1 MSERPVGYSFGVLRV
16 VPHPH
21 VGTFVNVGVIV
32 HSPAAEFL
40 AMKVLSDA
48 ARLRRL
54 LPEIDLELLLRY
66 LASCEAVCRGD
77 ESGGP
82 IALLAPSERFH
93 WLTAPRSDVLQCSPV
108 HTGIARDLPAELERL
123 FRDYVGVLQPHVA
136 P

>member
-1 MSERPVGYSFGVLRV
+1 MTDRPVGYSFGVLRV

-21 VGTFVNVGVIV
+21 VGEFTSVGVIL
-32 HSPAAEFL
+32 HSPAADFL
-40 AMKVLSDA
+40 AMKVLSDG

-54 LPEIDLELLLRY
+54 LPAIDLELLLRY

-77 ESGGP
+77 QGAGP

-123 FRDYVGVLQPHVA
+123 FHDYVGAVLPHA
-136 P
+136 TP

>member
-1 MSERPVGYSFGVLRV
+1 MTERPVGYSFGVLRV

-21 VGTFVNVGVIV
+21 VGAFANVGVIL
-32 HSPAAEFL
+32 HSPAGSFIG
-40 AMKVLSDA
+40 MRVLDDPVQ
-48 ARLRRL
+48 LRAL
-54 LPEIDLELLLRY
+54 VPDVDVELLLRY
-66 LASCEAVCRGD
+66 LASSEAVCRGD

-123 FRDYVGVLQPHVA
+123 FHSYVGAVA
-136 P
+136 PHPGS